1 MQEKPDAEM
10 ATDEEME
17 AELARMGRGKPSAP
31 PSPSR
36 PARVEHALLHDA
48 SNALAKRGRSEYD
61 PDHPSSRMRGRMA
74 GRGSGRR

>member
-1 MQEKPDAEM
+1 MQEKPDVEM

-36 PARVEHALLHDA
+36 PARVEQALLRDA
-48 SNALAKRGRSEYD
+48 GDALDKRRDRSMYN
-61 PDHPSSRMRGRMA
+61 PDHPRNRM